1 MTPRPHHCAR
11 TVGAEGGQI
20 LVLTVVVALGLL
32 AVLGLVA
39 DGGLLVA
46 RHRELQNLADAA
58 ARAGAGHL
66 DVATFRASGGQVA
79 QLDPAQAS
87 AAARRQLRAAGFT
100 GLVRVAASTTQVTV
114 QVDESIH
121 PPIFS
126 SILPGPVRLAVRAVA
141 RPQLGSPQQGP

>member
-1 MTPRPHHCAR
+1 MTTRPRRR
-11 TVGAEGGQI
+11 TGAVGAEGGQI

-58 ARAGAGHL
+58 ARAGAGQL
-66 DVATFRASGGQVA
+66 DVAAFRASGGQLV

-87 AAARRQLRAAGFT
+87 AAA
-100 GLVRVAASTTQVTV
+100 
-114 QVDESIH
+114 
-121 PPIFS
+121 
-126 SILPGPVRLAVRAVA
+126 
-141 RPQLGSPQQGP
+141 

>member
-1 MTPRPHHCAR
+1 MTTRPRRR
-11 TVGAEGGQI
+11 TRAVGTEGGQI

-58 ARAGAGHL
+58 ARAGAGQL
-66 DVATFRASGGQVA
+66 DVAAFHASGGQVA
-79 QLDPAQAS
+79 QLDPAQARS
-87 AAARRQLRAAGFT
+87 AVRRQLRAAGFT
-100 GLVRVAASTTQVTV
+100 GQIRVAATTTQVTV
-114 QVDESIH
+114 AVDEPIR

-126 SILPGPVRLAVRAVA
+126 SILSGPVRLAVRAVA

>member
-1 MTPRPHHCAR
+1 MTTHPPRHPRA
-11 TVGAEGGQI
+11 VGAEGGQI

-58 ARAGAGHL
+58 ARAGAGQL
-66 DVATFRASGGQVA
+66 DVAAFRASDGQIV
-79 QLDPAQAS
+79 QLDPTQAN

-100 GLVRVAASTTQVTV
+100 GQVRVAASTTQVTV
-114 QVDESIH
+114 QVDEPIH
-121 PPIFS
+121 PPILAGV
-126 SILPGPVRLAVRAVA
+126 LPGPVRLTVRAVA

>member
-1 MTPRPHHCAR
+1 MTTHPPRRAR
-11 TVGAEGGQI
+11 PVGSEGGQI
-20 LVLTVVVALGLL
+20 LVLSVVVALGLL

-58 ARAGAGHL
+58 ARASAGQL
-66 DVATFRASGGQVA
+66 DVATFRASGGQIA
-79 QLDPAQAS
+79 RLDPPQAR

-100 GLVRVAASTTQVTV
+100 SQVRVAASTTQVTV
-114 QVDESIH
+114 RVDE
-121 PPIFS
+121 PLRTPIFA
-126 SILPGPVRLAVRAVA
+126 SILPGSVRLTVRAVA

>member
-1 MTPRPHHCAR
+1 MTTDQPRRDHTPE
-11 TVGAEGGQI
+11 TEGGQI
-20 LVLTVVVALGLL
+20 LVLTVVVAFGLL

-58 ARAGAGHL
+58 ARAGAGQL
-66 DVATFRASGGQVA
+66 DAATFRASGGQIVL
-79 QLDPAQAS
+79 LDLDQAR

-100 GLVRVAASTTQVTV
+100 GQVQVTASTTQVTV
-114 QVDESIH
+114 QVDE
-121 PPIFS
+121 PLRTPLFS
-126 SILPGPVRLAVRAVA
+126 GVLPGSVRLQVRAVA